1 MYYKYDD
8 YDYWTE
14 HETVSQ
20 EEQQKVLEE
29 IANEDFLNEEK
40 KCA

>member
-1 MYYKYDD
+1 MQYKYDD

-14 HETVSQ
+14 HEPVSQ
-20 EEQQKVLEE
+20 EEQRKVLEE